1 MPWSIRP
8 PPHVPPPPSPST
20 DHLFLPAHS
29 NPPPP
34 PFSRG
39 WGRGWMEAGYFNDVK
54 DAAGPAVQCI
64 GQRLKKGLESLMAV
78 HYNHTQRS
86 IERTVGSAPGAK
98 QYRRRSKWCL
108 YIYIFACTFRARRL
122 IFILLDTKPLR
133 EDQSLERVS
142 R

>member
-1 MPWSIRP
+1 
-8 PPHVPPPPSPST
+8 
-20 DHLFLPAHS
+20 
-29 NPPPP
+29 
-34 PFSRG
+34 
-39 WGRGWMEAGYFNDVK
+39 MEAGYFNDVK

-108 YIYIFACTFRARRL
+108 YIYICVHVPCKTSNIYFYSTRNH
-122 IFILLDTKPLR
+122 
-133 EDQSLERVS
+133 
-142 R
+142 